1 MLKIFR
7 LEADDFST
15 MHAWRLLVALAVVSL
30 VVPTGLGQSTSTP
43 EDLLNKMTGHWVMT
57 GTIGKQSTTH
67 DVDVDWVLKR
77 EYIRIHEVSR
87 EKDSNGDNAY
97 EAWIYLVWDAKN
109 NEYAIM
115 WLDNT
120 VATNFAAE
128 GIGHAKPDGDRI
140 PFIFKDADGSGIHTT
155 FAYDR
160 AKDTW
165 SWTIDNVDKSGKPS
179 PFAKLTLTRK

>member
-1 MLKIFR
+1 MTS
-7 LEADDFST
+7 A
-15 MHAWRLLVALAVVSL
+15 MYAWRLPVALAFASL
-30 VVPTGLGQSTSTP
+30 FVPAGLAQSQATP
-43 EDLLNKMTGHWVMT
+43 EALLDKMTGHWVMT
-57 GTIGKQSTTH
+57 GTVGKQRTTH

-77 EYIRIHEVSR
+77 EYIQIHEVSR
-87 EKDSNGDNAY
+87 EKDSDGSIAY
-97 EAWIYLVWDAKN
+97 EAWIYIVWDAKN
-109 NEYAIM
+109 NEYATM

-140 PFIFKDADGSGIHTT
+140 PFIFKEADGTGIHTT

-160 AKDTW
+160 ARDTW

-179 PFAKLTLTRK
+179 PFARLTLTRKK